1 MVELMGWLRGSRT
14 LRCRHRTEVAWIG
27 LMALGISM
35 GGRREGTSTCWNK
48 SHKKEYTMTHLPRWD
63 LASGIWQDT
72 ELEKQNKN
80 QISVRYRPHPAF
92 HSGDFTFAGRSSPHH
107 SVKVS
112 IQLPSCPPSEY
123 P

>member
-1 MVELMGWLRGSRT
+1 MVELMGWLRGSRM

-27 LMALGISM
+27 LMALGTSM
-35 GGRREGTSTCWNK
+35 GGRREGMSTCWNK
-48 SHKKEYTMTHLPRWD
+48 SHKKEYTMTHLPHRD

-72 ELEKQNKN
+72 ELEKRNKN
-80 QISVRYRPHPAF
+80 KSPSDTDLIQ
-92 HSGDFTFAGRSSPHH
+92 HSTLATSLLRDVHHH

-112 IQLPSCPPSEY
+112 IQLQSCPPSEH